1 VANHCRFEFPRA
13 PLETIQ
19 SRCGGYDNKLVAWGG
34 PDHASVPGVCLCV
47 GGRPVFV
54 SEAQPSEAQ
63 LAEIVAFIATRE
75 LPACSASGHSAAG
88 LHWGAPVAIASAAA
102 YGAIAARGRGEV
114 EAFYRELWGFKAS
127 GAAPATWPHK
137 A

>member
-1 VANHCRFEFPRA
+1 MA
-13 PLETIQ
+13 
-19 SRCGGYDNKLVAWGG
+19 SRCEERDTCAGETDVTVV
-34 PDHASVPGVCLCV
+34 HV
-47 GGRPVFV
+47 G
-54 SEAQPSEAQ
+54 AQPSEAQ
-63 LAEIVAFIATRE
+63 LAEIVAFVATRE

-114 EAFYRELWGFKAS
+114 EAFNTQYRELWGFKAS
-127 GAAPATWPHK
+127 GAAPATWPHG